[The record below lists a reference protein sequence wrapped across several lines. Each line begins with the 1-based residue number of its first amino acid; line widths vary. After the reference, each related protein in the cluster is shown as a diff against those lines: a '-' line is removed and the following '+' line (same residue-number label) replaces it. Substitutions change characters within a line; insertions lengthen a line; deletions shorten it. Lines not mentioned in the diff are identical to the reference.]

1 LWRTEGGLAGSYNNS
16 INKTEILPLD
26 SNKFYPNSDGPTN
39 HTSSNI
45 GAAVNSYDEKQ
56 KGEFLIMTHKGE
68 EEVSFKNNRSFPH
81 WNDLYTNEASVGSL
95 PWYNKDLDNDL
106 KEHLRTMNI
115 TKGRLLDLGTGPAT
129 QAIELSKLGFQVAAT
144 DISENAITRAKRMSK
159 GIEFIVDDIL
169 ESKLKDDSFD
179 YIFDRGCFHVLEPSS
194 RQRYVNQISRILRDG
209 GLLFLKTFSS
219 KEPSRGGGPHRF
231 SIDEIDSIF
240 SNRFAIDSFKESVYQ
255 GTLNIL
261 PKALFVVLR
270 KKP

>member
-1 LWRTEGGLAGSYNNS
+1 
-16 INKTEILPLD
+16 
-26 SNKFYPNSDGPTN
+26 
-39 HTSSNI
+39 
-45 GAAVNSYDEKQ
+45 
-56 KGEFLIMTHKGE
+56 MTHKGE
-68 EEVSFKNNRSFPH
+68 EENGFNNRSFPH
-81 WNDLYTNEASVGSL
+81 WNDLYANEPSIGSL

-129 QAIELSKLGFQVAAT
+129 QAIELSKLGFQVTAT

-169 ESKLKDDSFD
+169 NSKLKEEDSFD

-194 RQRYVNQISRILRDG
+194 KHKYANQVSWLLRDG
-209 GLLFLKTFSS
+209 GLLFLKTFSA
-219 KEPSRGGGPHRF
+219 KEPSRGGGPYRF

-240 SNRFAIDSFKESVYQ
+240 SDRFVRESFKETVYQ
-255 GTLNIL
+255 GTLDIL

-270 KKP
+270 KKKA

>member
-1 LWRTEGGLAGSYNNS
+1 
-16 INKTEILPLD
+16 
-26 SNKFYPNSDGPTN
+26 
-39 HTSSNI
+39 
-45 GAAVNSYDEKQ
+45 
-56 KGEFLIMTHKGE
+56 MTHKGE
-68 EEVSFKNNRSFPH
+68 EEVGFKNNRSFPH
-81 WNDLYTNEASVGSL
+81 WNDLYSNETSVGSL
-95 PWYNKDLDNDL
+95 PWYNKGLDNDL
-106 KEHLRTMNI
+106 KEHLSTMNI
-115 TKGRLLDLGTGPAT
+115 AKGRLLDLGTGPAT
-129 QAIELSKLGFQVAAT
+129 QAIELSKLGFQVTAT

-169 ESKLKDDSFD
+169 ESKLKDDSFG

-219 KEPSRGGGPHRF
+219 KEPSRGGGPDRF

-240 SNRFAIDSFKESVYQ
+240 SNRFTIDSFKESVYQ
-255 GTLNIL
+255 GTLDIL